1 MLGLGTLA
9 LLRHPAE
16 MERLRADPG
25 LIETAVE
32 ELLRYLTIIQFG
44 LVRVATED
52 VTLHDRS
59 IRAGEP
65 VVLSVPAANRDP
77 EHFPDPDRL
86 DLGRESVGH
95 LAFGHGVHQCL
106 GQQLAR
112 VEMRIG
118 FSHLLAALPD
128 LRLAVPVEQVRMRDD
143 MFIYGVQELPVSW
156 NTGNAGDAV
165 GTGTRE
171 T

>member
-1 MLGLGTLA
+1 
-9 LLRHPAE
+9 
-16 MERLRADPG
+16 
-25 LIETAVE
+25 
-32 ELLRYLTIIQFG
+32 
-44 LVRVATED
+44 VATED

-86 DLGRESVGH
+86 DLGREPTGH

-112 VEMRIG
+112 VEMRTG
-118 FSHLLAALPD
+118 FAHLLAALPG

-156 NTGNAGDAV
+156 DTGNTGDTRDAAGMGDARGAADGGGGV
-165 GTGTRE
+165 G
-171 T
+171 